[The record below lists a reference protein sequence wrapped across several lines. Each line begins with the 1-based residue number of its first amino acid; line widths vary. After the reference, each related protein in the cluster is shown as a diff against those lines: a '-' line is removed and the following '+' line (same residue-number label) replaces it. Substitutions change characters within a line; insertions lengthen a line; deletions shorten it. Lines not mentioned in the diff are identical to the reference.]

1 MTSDAQGVVAPGE
14 DGTAV
19 RFERRYATSVE
30 DLWDALTDRERVGRW
45 LGPLYGELRAGGRY
59 ELRMGDDLPSTDQNA
74 VGDVLACEPP
84 RRFVVSWAFPGEV
97 VTRIEVVVR
106 PDGDGA
112 VLLLTH
118 SGLSEPAARGY
129 GAGWHA
135 SLDLLDDALAGRP
148 VRTWQEAFDAAL
160 PLYREP

>member
-1 MTSDAQGVVAPGE
+1 MTGDVRGVVAPDE

-30 DLWDALTDRERVGRW
+30 DLWCALTDPERVGRW

-59 ELRMGDDLPSTDQNA
+59 ELRMGDDLPTSDQNA
-74 VGDVLACEPP
+74 VGDVLACDPP

-97 VTRIEVVVR
+97 VTRIEVEVR
-106 PDGDGA
+106 ADGDQA
-112 VLLLTH
+112 VLVLTH
-118 SGLSEPAARGY
+118 TGLTEAAARGY
-129 GAGWHA
+129 GGGWHA

-148 VRTWQEAFDAAL
+148 VRAWQDAFDAAL
-160 PLYREP
+160 PLYREA